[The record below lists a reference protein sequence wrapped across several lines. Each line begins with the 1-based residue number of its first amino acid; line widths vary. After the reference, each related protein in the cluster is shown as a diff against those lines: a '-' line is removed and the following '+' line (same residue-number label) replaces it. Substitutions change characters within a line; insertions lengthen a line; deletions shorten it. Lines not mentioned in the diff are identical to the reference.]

1 MSSMK
6 FLAVLN
12 RDGGTLRTTD
22 LDALAQSMRETL
34 EAHGHSLELDLV
46 PGAGIAAALDR
57 AARRRNIDVVMAGG
71 GDGTISAAAAALNG
85 RRKALAV
92 LPAGT
97 MNLFARGLGI
107 PLGLEAAVAAL
118 ATGQIRQVDLAS
130 ANDRIFIHQF
140 SVGLHPKLVHLRDRM
155 DYGSRLG
162 KIRASFSAALQILRR
177 PPKLRARLELAAAEI
192 AVDATSIGIS
202 NNLFG
207 EGHLP
212 YADMPDKGELGIYIT
227 RAQRAGDIA
236 RFVLHMAAG
245 RWQRNPEVEIHS
257 SSSVTLRIRPG
268 RRKLKCAID
277 GELCDLSPVTHVKSL
292 PAALRVLV
300 PRPE

>member
-1 MSSMK
+1 MSSMR

-22 LDALAQSMRETL
+22 LDAFERSMRETL
-34 EAHGHSLELDLV
+34 EGRGHTLEV
-46 PGAGIAAALDR
+46 EAVAGDEIAAALER
-57 AARRRNIDVVMAGG
+57 AALRRDIDVVMAGG

-85 RRKALAV
+85 RSKALAV

-118 ATGQIRQVDLAS
+118 ADGQIRQVDLAS
-130 ANDRIFIHQF
+130 VDGRIFIHQF
-140 SVGLHPKLVHLRDRM
+140 SVGLHPKLIRLRDKM
-155 DYGSRLG
+155 EFGSRLG
-162 KIRASFSAALQILRR
+162 KIRASLRAALLILRR
-177 PPKLRARLELAAAEI
+177 PPKLRAQLELG
-192 AVDATSIGIS
+192 DATISVRASSIGIS

-212 YADMPDKGELGIYIT
+212 YADMPDKGELGIYVT
-227 RAQRAGDIA
+227 RAWRPRDIL
-236 RFVLHMAAG
+236 RFALHMAVG
-245 RWQRNPEVEIHS
+245 RWERNPEVEVHS
-257 SSSVTLRIRPG
+257 SGSVTLRIKG
-268 RRKLKCAID
+268 KRKLQCAID
-277 GELCDLSPVTHVKSL
+277 GELHELAPVTHVKSL

-300 PRPE
+300 PKPG